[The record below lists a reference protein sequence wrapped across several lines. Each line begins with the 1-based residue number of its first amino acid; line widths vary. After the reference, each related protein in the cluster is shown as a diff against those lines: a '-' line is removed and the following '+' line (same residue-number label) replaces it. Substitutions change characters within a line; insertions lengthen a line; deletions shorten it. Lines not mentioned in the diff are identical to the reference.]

1 MTASETRNPRVKE
14 AMDLLLKIFDEDN
27 LEKVAHA
34 VFRGSG
40 NIPSDKWS
48 FFNRIVM
55 FMHDTEDARGFKQWH
70 EAGRFVMKGSKAFY
84 ILGPVFKK
92 IKEEKPAASSE
103 TETNEKEILA
113 GFRAIPVFR
122 SEDTEGAPLI
132 TEDYKV
138 NIPCELNG
146 IIQELNLKV
155 VPVRFCGTSY
165 GSYNLLNK
173 NIKLAS
179 PDIEVFLHELSH
191 AVDDK
196 LNGLKPG
203 QKKDQEVTAEFSA
216 AVIGYLMGYK
226 IPLGNVKEYIESY
239 SFKEL
244 LNSLSR
250 IEKVVTF
257 VIDRTRMNPA
267 AANIP
272 QEAAACTG

>member
-1 MTASETRNPRVKE
+1 MTAPAPGNPRVKE
-14 AMDLLLKIFDEDN
+14 AMDLLLKIFDEDK

-34 VFRGSG
+34 VFRGG
-40 NIPSDKWS
+40 DNIPSDKWS
-48 FFNRIVM
+48 FFNRIIM

-70 EAGRFVMKGSKAFY
+70 EAGRYVMKGSKAFY

-92 IKEEKPAASSE
+92 ITDEKPTASSE
-103 TETNEKEILA
+103 TERTEKEILA
-113 GFRAIPVFR
+113 GFRGIPVFR

-132 TEDYKV
+132 TEKYTV
-138 NIPCELNG
+138 NIPCEFNS
-146 IIQELNLKV
+146 IIQELDLKV

-173 NIKLAS
+173 KIRLAS

-191 AVDDK
+191 AVDDR

-226 IPLGNVKEYIESY
+226 IPLGNVKEYIENY
-239 SFKEL
+239 SFREL

-267 AANIP
+267 AVNIP
-272 QEAAACTG
+272 QEAAG

>member
-1 MTASETRNPRVKE
+1 MTAPETRNSRVKE

-34 VFRGSG
+34 VFRGSS

-70 EAGRFVMKGSKAFY
+70 EAGRYVTKGSKAFY
-84 ILGPVFKK
+84 IFGPVFKK
-92 IKEEKPAASSE
+92 IKEEKTTASSE

-113 GFRAIPVFR
+113 GFRGIPVFR

-132 TEDYKV
+132 TENYKV
-138 NIPCELNG
+138 NIPCEFNS
-146 IIQELNLKV
+146 IIQELGLKV
-155 VPVRFCGTSY
+155 VPVRFCGAY
-165 GSYNLLNK
+165 GSYNMLNK

-191 AVDDK
+191 AVDDR

-226 IPLGNVKEYIESY
+226 IPLGNVKEYVENY

-267 AANIP
+267 AVNIP
-272 QEAAACTG
+272 RQAATCTG

>member
-1 MTASETRNPRVKE
+1 MTTPETRNPRVKE

-34 VFRGSG
+34 VFRGG
-40 NIPSDKWS
+40 DNIPSDKWS
-48 FFNRIVM
+48 FFNRIIM

-70 EAGRFVMKGSKAFY
+70 EAGRYVMKGSKAFY

-92 IKEEKPAASSE
+92 ITDEKPTASSE
-103 TETNEKEILA
+103 TERTEKEILA
-113 GFRAIPVFR
+113 GFRGIPVFR

-138 NIPCELNG
+138 NIPCKFNG

-191 AVDDK
+191 AVDDR

-216 AVIGYLMGYK
+216 AMNDVQSVSPH
-226 IPLGNVKEYIESY
+226 PLSARFLY
-239 SFKEL
+239 S
-244 LNSLSR
+244 LNASSNNSDERETISTKGFSLSKL
-250 IEKVVTF
+250 IIFT
-257 VIDRTRMNPA
+257 
-267 AANIP
+267 
-272 QEAAACTG
+272 ACLWN

>member
-1 MTASETRNPRVKE
+1 MTAPETKSPRVKE

-27 LEKVAHA
+27 LEKVARA
-34 VFRGSG
+34 VFRGSS

-55 FMHDTEDARGFKQWH
+55 FMHDAEDSRGFKQWH
-70 EAGRFVMKGSKAFY
+70 EAGRHVMKGSKAFY

-92 IKEEKPAASSE
+92 ITEEKPTALGE
-103 TETNEKEILA
+103 TERIEKEVLA

-122 SEDTEGAPLI
+122 NEDTDGAPLI

-138 NIPCELNG
+138 NIPCEFNG

-155 VPVRFCGTSY
+155 VPVRFCGIY
-165 GSYNLLNK
+165 GSFNLFNK

-191 AVDDK
+191 AVDNK
-196 LNGLKPG
+196 LNGLKAG
-203 QKKDQEVTAEFSA
+203 QKNDQEVIAEFSA

-244 LNSLSR
+244 LNSLFR

-257 VIDRTRMNPA
+257 VIERIRMNPA
-267 AANIP
+267 AVNIL
-272 QEAAACTG
+272 QQAAA

>member
-1 MTASETRNPRVKE
+1 MTTPETRNPRVKE
-14 AMDLLLKIFDEDN
+14 AMDLLLKIFDEEN

-34 VFRGSG
+34 VFRGG
-40 NIPSDKWS
+40 DNIPSDKWS

-70 EAGRFVMKGSKAFY
+70 DAGRFVMKGSKAFY

-92 IKEEKPAASSE
+92 ITDEKPTASSE
-103 TETNEKEILA
+103 TERTEKEILA

-122 SEDTEGAPLI
+122 SEDTDGAPLI

-138 NIPCELNG
+138 NIPCEFNG

-165 GSYNLLNK
+165 GSYSLLNK

-191 AVDDK
+191 AVDDR

-250 IEKVVTF
+250 IEKVATF

-267 AANIP
+267 AVNIP
-272 QEAAACTG
+272 QEAACTG

>member
-1 MTASETRNPRVKE
+1 MTTPETRNLRVKE
-14 AMDLLLKIFDEDN
+14 AMDLLLKIFDEEN

-55 FMHDTEDARGFKQWH
+55 FMNDTEDARGFKQWH
-70 EAGRFVMKGSKAFY
+70 EAGRYVMKGSKAFY

-92 IKEEKPAASSE
+92 ITDEKPTASSE
-103 TETNEKEILA
+103 TERTEKEILA

-122 SEDTEGAPLI
+122 REDTEGAPLI
-132 TEDYKV
+132 TEDYIV
-138 NIPCELNG
+138 NIPCEFNG
-146 IIQELNLKV
+146 IIEELNLKV

-191 AVDDK
+191 AVDDT

-226 IPLGNVKEYIESY
+226 IPLGNVKEYIEKGLRSQHEDLY
-239 SFKEL
+239 SPQGQ
-244 LNSLSR
+244 SLPLHGARS
-250 IEKVVTF
+250 I
-257 VIDRTRMNPA
+257 NPRGCGA
-267 AANIP
+267 RHDGR
-272 QEAAACTG
+272 CW

>member
-1 MTASETRNPRVKE
+1 MTAPEIRNSRVKE
-14 AMDLLLKIFDEDN
+14 AIDVLLKIFDEDN

-34 VFRGSG
+34 VFRGSD

-48 FFNRIVM
+48 FFNRIIM

-70 EAGRFVMKGSKAFY
+70 EAGRHVMKGSKAFY

-92 IKEEKPAASSE
+92 IKEEKPTASGE
-103 TETNEKEILA
+103 TERNEKEILA

-138 NIPCELNG
+138 NIPCEFNG

-155 VPVRFCGTSY
+155 VPVRFSGTY
-165 GSYNLLNK
+165 GLYNLLNK

-179 PDIEVFLHELSH
+179 PDIQVFLHELSH
-191 AVDDK
+191 AVDDR
-196 LNGLKPG
+196 LNSLKAG
-203 QKKDQEVTAEFSA
+203 QKNDQEVTAEFSA

-257 VIDRTRMNPA
+257 VIERTRMNSPVV
-267 AANIP
+267 NIP
-272 QEAAACTG
+272 RQAAACIG

>member
-1 MTASETRNPRVKE
+1 MTASAPVNPRVKE

-55 FMHDTEDARGFKQWH
+55 FMHDTEDARGFKQWR
-70 EAGRFVMKGSKAFY
+70 EAGRSIMKGSKAFY

-92 IKEEKPAASSE
+92 IKEEKTTASSE

-113 GFRAIPVFR
+113 GFRGIPVFR

-132 TEDYKV
+132 QENFKV
-138 NIPCELNG
+138 DIPCEFNS
-146 IIQELNLKV
+146 IIQELGLKV
-155 VPVRFCGTSY
+155 VPVRFCGSY

-173 NIKLAS
+173 NIRLAS

-191 AVDDK
+191 AVDDR

-239 SFKEL
+239 SFREL

-257 VIDRTRMNPA
+257 VIDRTKISPSTV
-267 AANIP
+267 NIP
-272 QEAAACTG
+272 QQAAVCTG